1 MAEKKRKDDISKLSF
16 EESIRLL
23 KEIVDKIEQGQ
34 IPLQD
39 SLDQYEKGMALIKH
53 CRGILQKAE
62 KRIEKI
68 SREEQA
74 EEETVEEP
82 SEPESS
88 GDRDDP
94 DDKGLF

>member
-1 MAEKKRKDDISKLSF
+1 MAEKKRKDDVSKLSF

-39 SLDQYEKGMALIKH
+39 SLDQYEKGMSLIKH

-74 EEETVEEP
+74 EEETAEEQ

-88 GDRDDP
+88 GDQGDP

>member
-1 MAEKKRKDDISKLSF
+1 MAEKKRKDDVSKLSF

-39 SLDQYEKGMALIKH
+39 SLDQYEKGMSLIKH

-74 EEETVEEP
+74 EEETVEEQ